1 MQYKRPLILASMSPR
16 RARLLRQIGIDFT
29 VDPAHINEDY
39 DGSEPVE
46 FAREMSRRKA
56 SEVAS
61 RYDDGLILGA
71 DTIVLFQQRILGKPG
86 NAEEARKML
95 LSLSGAVHEVITGV
109 TIIERPTGLIITDH
123 ELTRVWFRTLSENEI
138 ERYIESGSPFDKA
151 GGYGIQDDHGAVFVS
166 RIDGCYYNVVGLPL
180 SKVDSLLNSVFRI

>member
-1 MQYKRPLILASMSPR
+1 MSPR
-16 RARLLRQIGIDFT
+16 RARLLRQIGIEFT
-29 VDPAHINEDY
+29 VDPAHINEEY

-71 DTIVLFQQRILGKPG
+71 DTIVLFQHRILGKPG
-86 NAEEARKML
+86 NADEAREML

-109 TIIERPTGLIITDH
+109 TIIERPTDVVITDH

-138 ERYIESGSPFDKA
+138 ESYIESGSPFDKA

-166 RIDGCYYNVVGLPL
+166 RIEGCYYNVVGLPL
-180 SKVDSLLNSVFRI
+180 SKVDSLLNSGFRI